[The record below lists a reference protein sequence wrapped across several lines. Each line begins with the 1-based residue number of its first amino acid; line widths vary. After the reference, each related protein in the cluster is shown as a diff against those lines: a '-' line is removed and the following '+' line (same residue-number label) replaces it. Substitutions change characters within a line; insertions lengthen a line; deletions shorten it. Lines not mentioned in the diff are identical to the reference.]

1 MPSKT
6 VGIRL
11 DENLQKRLKSLG
23 EKRDRSPHYLMKA
36 AIEAYLQVEEA
47 IEAEKSLMQSR
58 WDRFELTGDT
68 ISQDDMQAWAWALGS
83 GQD

>member
-11 DENLQKRLKSLG
+11 DEDLQKRLKSLG
-23 EKRDRSPHYLMKA
+23 KTRDRSPHYLMKA
-36 AIEAYLQVEEA
+36 AIETYLEIEEA
-47 IEAEKSLMQSR
+47 LEAEKTLMQDR
-58 WDRFELTGDT
+58 WDRFELTGDA
-68 ISQDDMQAWAWALGS
+68 ISQDDMKAWAETLGS

>member
-36 AIEAYLQVEEA
+36 AIEAYLQEEEA

-68 ISQDDMQAWAWALGS
+68 ISQHDMQAWAWALGS